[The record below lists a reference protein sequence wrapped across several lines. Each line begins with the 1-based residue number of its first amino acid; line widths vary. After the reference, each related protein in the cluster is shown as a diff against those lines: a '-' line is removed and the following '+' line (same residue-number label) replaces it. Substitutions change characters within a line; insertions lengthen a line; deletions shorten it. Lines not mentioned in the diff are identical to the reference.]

1 MKMALIQLVNSGT
14 RSSRVGSAL
23 WLFRSA
29 ARIVLVV
36 ALFMLWESPLRAAFE
51 TEAPPPPQA
60 NADLDLPLELPEP
73 TTSVT
78 RQSTTDSAASEKTL
92 FDEIPSVYG
101 AAKYDQKSHQAP
113 AAITI
118 ITAEQIRKY
127 GYRNF
132 SQIVDS
138 VPGLFTNTDRNY
150 GYLGIRGLN
159 RPGDYNTR
167 VLILVDNHRLQDS
180 VYDQAG
186 VGTELPI
193 DVDLIDRVEI
203 IKGPSSSLYGTNAFL
218 GVINI
223 ITKRGRDIKGV
234 ELSGEASSFNTYRG
248 RLTYGN
254 KFSNGVELSLSGSYS
269 GSEGHRELFYPAFS
283 SINNGIAKDN
293 DRDNL
298 YYYSG
303 KLSYSDFTFTGG
315 YQWRKK
321 GVPTA
326 SFGTVFNDQRFNTVD
341 ERWYLDL
348 TYQHEFFNQVN
359 VKARLYYDSYYYH
372 GFYPYDYSGTGL
384 TPFTLNK
391 DVVQAQWAGG
401 ELTASRRF
409 FDRHRVTIGTEYRNN
424 FIVNQSNRDVD
435 PPATYLEDKRHSSF
449 IAGYVQD
456 EWSITDH
463 LALHAGFRHDQYSTF
478 GGTTN
483 PRAGLIY
490 TWKNTT
496 VKLLYGQAF
505 RAPTAYE
512 QFYAPG
518 TTVKTNPNLKPEKL
532 NTYELVVE
540 QYLGQHVRALGS
552 LYQYNISNLIVWTA
566 DSTGTS
572 FFDNNVD
579 DITARGLELTLE
591 GKWPTGLEGRVSYAL
606 QNSHTEHTKQRLT
619 NSPQHLVK
627 TNLIVP
633 LIPDKLFAGFEGRY
647 TSSRLTLTGNNASP
661 FYILN
666 VSFFSQQLVKGWE
679 LSAHINNL
687 MNQKYGYP
695 GDESHRQD
703 IIDQDGRTFWVKLKY
718 RF

>member
-1 MKMALIQLVNSGT
+1 MKIDLITSAMPIARSGFILWRL
-14 RSSRVGSAL
+14 RSLYGMVLAAT
-23 WLFRSA
+23 LFTVWEWPSYEA
-29 ARIVLVV
+29 A
-36 ALFMLWESPLRAAFE
+36 A
-51 TEAPPPPQA
+51 TEAPPPAQV
-60 NADLDLPLELPEP
+60 DSVLDLPLELPAPATPGTGEFI
-73 TTSVT
+73 
-78 RQSTTDSAASEKTL
+78 TDSTSNEKTL
-92 FDEIPSVYG
+92 FDDIPSVYG
-101 AAKYDQKSHQAP
+101 AAKYDQKTHQAP

-132 SQIVDS
+132 GQILDS
-138 VPGLFTNTDRNY
+138 IPGLFTNTDRNY

-193 DVDLIDRVEI
+193 DVDLIDRVEVI
-203 IKGPSSSLYGTNAFL
+203 RGPSSSLYGTNAFL

-248 RLTYGN
+248 RLSYGN
-254 KFSNGVELSLSGSYS
+254 KFANGVEMLLSGSYS
-269 GSEGHRELFYPAFS
+269 GSEGHRELSYPVFA

-321 GVPTA
+321 GVPTGA
-326 SFGTVFNDQRFNTVD
+326 FGTVFNDQRFTTVD
-341 ERWYLDL
+341 ERWYMDL
-348 TYQHEFFNQVN
+348 AYQHEFFSQVN
-359 VKARLYYDSYYYH
+359 VKARLYYDYYYYH
-372 GFYPYDYSGTGL
+372 GFYPYDYSGIGL

-401 ELTASRRF
+401 ELTLTRRF
-409 FDRHRVTIGTEYRNN
+409 FDRHRITVGTEYRSN
-424 FIVNQSNRDVD
+424 FIVNQSNRDID
-435 PPATYLEDKRHSSF
+435 PPATYLDDKRRSSF

-490 TWKNTT
+490 TWKTT
-496 VKLLYGQAF
+496 AVKLLYGQAF

-518 TTVKTNPNLKPEKL
+518 TSVKTNPNLKPEKL
-532 NTYELVVE
+532 HTYELVLE
-540 QYLGQHVRALGS
+540 QYLGRHVRALGS
-552 LYQYNISNLIVWTA
+552 LYQYNISDLIVWTA
-566 DSTGTS
+566 DSAGTS
-572 FFDNNVD
+572 FFDNVD
-579 DITARGLELTLE
+579 DISARGVELTME

-606 QNSHTEHTKQRLT
+606 QTSHMERTKQRLT

-647 TSSRLTLTGNNASP
+647 TSSRLTLAGNNASP

-666 VSFFSQQLVKGWE
+666 LSLFSQHLIKGWE
-679 LSAHINNL
+679 LSAHINNV

>member
-1 MKMALIQLVNSGT
+1 MKIDFIQFVISAV
-14 RSSRVGSAL
+14 RIWRPSSIL
-23 WLFRSA
+23 QLFQPTARMILA
-29 ARIVLVV
+29 A
-36 ALFMLWESPLRAAFE
+36 ALFMAWEPSSHTASS
-51 TEAPPPPQA
+51 TEAPSSTQA
-60 NADLDLPLELPEP
+60 DSALDLPLELQ
-73 TTSVT
+73 TSAT
-78 RQSTTDSAASEKTL
+78 SGTQDSVSASAVSEGTL
-92 FDEIPSVYG
+92 FEEIPSVYG
-101 AAKYDQKSHQAP
+101 AAKYDQKTHQAP

-150 GYLGIRGLN
+150 GYWGIRGLN
-159 RPGDYNTR
+159 RPGDYNSR
-167 VLILVDNHRLQDS
+167 VLILVDNHRLQGS

-223 ITKRGRDIKGV
+223 ITKRGRDSKGV

-269 GSEGHRELFYPAFS
+269 GNEGHRELFYPAFS

-303 KLSYSDFTFTGG
+303 KLSHSDFTFTGG

-326 SFGTVFNDQRFNTVD
+326 AFGTVFNDQRFNTID

-348 TYQHEFFNQVN
+348 TYQHEFFSQVN
-359 VKARLYYDSYYYH
+359 VKARLYYDSYYYQ

-391 DVVQAQWAGG
+391 DVVQAQWAEG
-401 ELTASRRF
+401 ELTATRQF
-409 FDRHRVTIGTEYRNN
+409 FDRHRITIGTEYRNN
-424 FIVNQSNRDVD
+424 FVVNQSNRDVD
-435 PPATYLEDKRHSSF
+435 PPATYLDDKRYSSF

-490 TWKNTT
+490 IWKTT
-496 VKLLYGQAF
+496 TGKLLYGQAF

-518 TTVKTNPNLKPEKL
+518 TTVKTNPDLRPGKP
-532 NTYELVVE
+532 NTYELVLE
-540 QYLGQHVRALGS
+540 QYLGRHVRALGS
-552 LYQYNISNLIVWTA
+552 LYHYNISDLIVWTA
-566 DSTGTS
+566 DSAGTS
-572 FFDNNVD
+572 FFDNVD
-579 DITARGLELTLE
+579 DITARGVELTME

-606 QNSHTEHTKQRLT
+606 QTSHTERTKQRLT
-619 NSPQHLVK
+619 NSPQHLIK

-647 TSSRLTLTGNNASP
+647 TSSRLTLWPETMPVRSTSSICRCSVNNSSRAGNFPPIS
-661 FYILN
+661 I
-666 VSFFSQQLVKGWE
+666 
-679 LSAHINNL
+679 
-687 MNQKYGYP
+687 
-695 GDESHRQD
+695 
-703 IIDQDGRTFWVKLKY
+703 T
-718 RF
+718 